1 VTECVIYNPE
11 AGRGL
16 TRHRIEG
23 LHRSGGS
30 HFAFFPTAGAG
41 HATELAERAIRDG
54 FTTIIAAGGDG
65 TVHEVANGVLLAGN
79 TDATFAVW
87 PAGSANDYAYALG
100 LEPDWPLRP
109 DVRHRMTVRAV
120 DVGRVTADGGRT
132 TYFVNGLG
140 LGFNSAVTLE
150 SRRIPRLRGLARY
163 GLAFLQAVAWHYHS
177 PPLSIAFDV
186 EMAKERRTLAFTVS
200 LGQREG
206 GFLLT
211 PQARLDDGL
220 FDFIHAGP
228 ISRLRALRMLP
239 RMVAGTLPHDDPL
252 LQIGRCRS
260 VRVTAGHDL
269 CVHVDG
275 EFFCQPEDGVR
286 GLSVEMLPGRL
297 RVLSGSG

>member
-1 VTECVIYNPE
+1 VADCIIYNPE

-16 TRHRIEG
+16 TRRRIDR

-30 HFAFFPTAGAG
+30 AFAFFPSTGPG
-41 HATELAERAIRDG
+41 HATDLAERAVRDG
-54 FTTIIAAGGDG
+54 FATIIAAGGDG
-65 TVHEVANGVLLAGN
+65 TVHEAANGILRTGN
-79 TDATFAVW
+79 PATTFAVW

-100 LEPDWPLRP
+100 LDPDWPLRA
-109 DVRHRMTVRAV
+109 DVRRRMAVRAV
-120 DVGRVTADGGRT
+120 DVGRVTGGGGQT

-177 PPLSIAFDV
+177 PPLSIAFDD
-186 EMAKERRTLAFTVS
+186 EAAKERRTLAFTVS
-200 LGQREG
+200 LGKREG

-211 PQARLDDGL
+211 PQAQLDDGL

-228 ISRLRALRMLP
+228 ISRLRALGMLP
-239 RMVAGTLPHDDPL
+239 RMVAGTLPQDDPL
-252 LQIGRCRS
+252 IQVGRCRS
-260 VRVTAGHDL
+260 VRVAAGHDL

-275 EFFCQPEDGVR
+275 EFFCQPGDGVR
-286 GLSVEMLPGRL
+286 GLSVEVLPGRL
-297 RVLSGSG
+297 RVLSGCG